1 MQTECRPVLQAAARR
16 MLVSLASCAVG
27 IIPYHGGYGSQNS
40 KFLAAT
46 TMQTE
51 CRAMFQA
58 AARRMLVS
66 MASCAVGIIPYHGG
80 YGSQSQHKTT
90 ERDSVSV
97 SLCLIFLNKIHT

>member
-1 MQTECRPVLQAAARR
+1 M
-16 MLVSLASCAVG
+16 
-27 IIPYHGGYGSQNS
+27 

-80 YGSQSQHKTT
+80 YGSQSQHKTL
-90 ERDSVSV
+90 SVSTKCTWFRWV
-97 SLCLIFLNKIHT
+97 NDPTIILSGTVLVLELRF